1 MSILSNLIYRFNTI
15 LNQNPKSYFVDIDK
29 LGLKFIWKD
38 KDPGKPA
45 HEEQS
50 CQIGTT
56 QF

>member
-1 MSILSNLIYRFNTI
+1 MSILSNLIYIFNTI
-15 LNQNPKSYFVDIDK
+15 LNQNPKSYFVDIGK

-38 KDPGKPA
+38 KDPEKPA

-50 CQIGTT
+50 WQIDTT

>member
-38 KDPGKPA
+38 KDPEKPT
-45 HEEQS
+45 HEEQR
-50 CQIGTT
+50 CQIGTP